1 MNIIE
6 KVKNKIEQELSGSIV
21 KVYDQS
27 AGHVGHGSSG
37 AHLEVEIVYEGFKKK
52 SLIEQ
57 HQIIYKIL
65 QEEMKQEIHALKLNT
80 KVNNNE

>member
-27 AGHVGHGSSG
+27 SGHVGHGSSG
-37 AHLEVEIVYEGFKKK
+37 AHLEVEIVYEGFKDK

-65 QEEMKQEIHALKLNT
+65 QEEMKQEIHALKINT
-80 KVNNNE
+80 KVINNE